1 MSIRDIQM
9 GMFGGRELGTAFY
22 QGANKTP
29 YNPDF
34 AGWAKAA
41 GVEAMTINR
50 SEDFRGALEHAVK
63 ANKPFL
69 LDVHVDA
76 EVKPPSTGTWQLPPT
91 PYREPAFGERWLPND
106 APAD

>member
-1 MSIRDIQM
+1 
-9 GMFGGRELGTAFY
+9 
-22 QGANKTP
+22 
-29 YNPDF
+29 
-34 AGWAKAA
+34 
-41 GVEAMTINR
+41 MTITR

-91 PYREPAFGERWLPND
+91 PYREPAFGERWLPDD
-106 APAD
+106 APVR